1 MNTRCVRDR
10 LATALPLAAFLALA
24 MLLGA
29 CTFPSEGCRPE
40 ELVAPTNLAPSDN
53 VVVGSLSPTLT
64 WSYDGDCEPE
74 SFRISLSS
82 DLEGPGAGTTAE
94 VGGDTTYWV
103 PPAPLEPAMTY
114 GWTVWAV
121 SGSAEGPRGGGIMG
135 GGEFRTGPVC
145 DSSDPADYDA
155 PTLVSPANG
164 TAVPLAYITF
174 SDGTR
179 EPTVSFHLV
188 WEDPTS
194 CLPSAGYRVTV
205 ATSRDFAP
213 DATIEDFA
221 TTNQRTLFFFPPGVE
236 WEQCADHFWRV
247 STIVPGSMDGPTS
260 DTWSFVTPNA
270 SGGACM
276 EVLPAVAEV
285 ARPATGSSA
294 IAGHVWHDLCA
305 VPYASTDI
313 APPGCIFLPD
323 GGLEA
328 NGILD
333 PGEGGIGG
341 VTVHLGSGPC
351 PVVDGQTDMTDASGY
366 YSFSLL
372 SAGTYCVSIDA
383 ADDDNIAVLIP
394 GSWTSPYRWYGPGPI
409 EIELSLGE
417 ADIQRFNDFGFDY
430 QFLPAPE
437 PPTPT
442 SAPPVATF
450 LTNANCRRGPG
461 TVYDVVTSL
470 QQGQSVPIDGRN
482 AEGTWWRVLPQ
493 GLLTGCW
500 VSGSTVEVMGDVSA
514 VPLIAAGPTP
524 TPEQACW
531 VQACGQCPLVCTLP
545 CPPNAIPGGACTP

>member
-1 MNTRCVRDR
+1 
-10 LATALPLAAFLALA
+10 
-24 MLLGA
+24 
-29 CTFPSEGCRPE
+29 
-40 ELVAPTNLAPSDN
+40 VAPTNLSPAGD

-64 WSYDGDCEPE
+64 WSYDGGCEPE

-205 ATSRDFAP
+205 ATSRDFTP

-221 TTNQRTLFFFPPGVE
+221 TTNQRTLFFFAPGEE
-236 WEQCADHFWRV
+236 WEECSAYYWRV
-247 STIVPGSMDGPTS
+247 TTVLPGSTDGPTS
-260 DTWSFVTPNA
+260 ATWSFVTPNA

-285 ARPATGSSA
+285 ARPAAGSSA

-409 EIELSLGE
+409 EVELSLGE

-442 SAPPVATF
+442 SAPPMATF

-482 AEGTWWRVLPQ
+482 TQATWWRALPQ

-500 VSGSTVEVMGDVSA
+500 VSASTVEVMGDVSA

-524 TPEQACW
+524 TPEQGCW

-545 CPPNAIPGGACTP
+545 CPPNATPGGACTP